1 MKTQNT
7 ITDIW
12 KKGKGAI
19 ENQPVPDIN
28 RVRQLS
34 RKHVNMNRLVMLT
47 YLIVYMLMLAASV
60 VIQIINIGGYA
71 GNSLMLLIHGIVLIV
86 SAAFLVYGAVLLSKV
101 IQMTR
106 PDLDLTTTIRSQIRF
121 YKRDYEIWLWLVAFS
136 VLLLTFAVNTMVDND
151 NGIYRINNPLTYAGL
166 QIGIFFF
173 MYLILKAAHYPLLK
187 ELRAHLSDLE
197 NQTTE
202 ATARFETQKRK
213 WRWWMV
219 AGMLAIAALL
229 AYAAIKGIVVYR

>member
-1 MKTQNT
+1 
-7 ITDIW
+7 
-12 KKGKGAI
+12 
-19 ENQPVPDIN
+19 
-28 RVRQLS
+28 
-34 RKHVNMNRLVMLT
+34 
-47 YLIVYMLMLAASV
+47 
-60 VIQIINIGGYA
+60 
-71 GNSLMLLIHGIVLIV
+71 
-86 SAAFLVYGAVLLSKV
+86 
-101 IQMTR
+101 MTR